1 MIVLGIESSCDDCSI
16 SLVEDGFKVL
26 SLKTSSQV
34 EAHKPF
40 YGVVPEIASRLHAQ
54 SIDIIF
60 RESLKEAQLRSDQI
74 DVIAVTNRPGLVG
87 SLTVGVSFAKGLA
100 MSLNKPLVGIDH
112 IKAHLYSP
120 FLDNP
125 TKLVKFP
132 LLCLLVSGGHTLLA
146 KQNSLEDIEILGTTL
161 DDACGEAFD
170 KVAKYYDLGFPGGPF
185 IDKIAQ
191 EGDEDAY
198 KFPIANTAKIK
209 GEISLDFS
217 FSGLKTAVIHQKEKF
232 LKIGKEDSMKNL
244 VASFQKTAIDSLL
257 INLEKAIEL
266 TGIKNIVIA
275 GGVAS
280 NSYLRKSM
288 QSLCSRLELEYLI
301 PPLKYCT
308 DNGAMVGG
316 LGYHTFLEKGGDSLN
331 LEVSSRV
338 SSYKYYKHV
347 KGDLKYE

>member
-54 SIDIIF
+54 SIDITF
-60 RESLKEAQLRSDQI
+60 EESLKEAQITPDKI
-74 DVIAVTNRPGLVG
+74 DIIAVTNRPGLVG
-87 SLTVGVSFAKGLA
+87 SLTVGVSFAKGLSLA
-100 MSLNKPLVGIDH
+100 LNKPIIGIDH

-125 TKLVKFP
+125 TASLPFP
-132 LLCLLVSGGHTLLA
+132 FISLLVSGGHTLLA

-170 KVAKYYDLGFPGGPF
+170 KVAKYYDLGFPGGP
-185 IDKIAQ
+185 ILDKMAQ
-191 EGDEDAY
+191 TGDEKAY
-198 KFPIANTAKIK
+198 HFPIANTAKTK
-209 GEISLDFS
+209 GEISFNFS
-217 FSGLKTAVIHQKEKF
+217 FSGLKTAVIHQKDKF
-232 LKIGKEDSMKNL
+232 LKPNKEASLENL

-257 INLEKAIEL
+257 INLEKAIKV

-288 QSLCSRLELEYLI
+288 QSLCSRLELKYLI

-316 LGYHTFLEKGGDSLN
+316 LGYHTFLEKGGDSLD
-331 LEVSSRV
+331 LEVFSRV
-338 SSYKYYKHV
+338 SSYKYYKHA

>member
-54 SIDIIF
+54 SIDFIF
-60 RESLKEAQLRSDQI
+60 KESLKEANLTPEKI
-74 DVIAVTNRPGLVG
+74 DLIAVTNRPGLVG

-100 MSLNKPLVGIDH
+100 IALNKPIIGVDH

-125 TKLVKFP
+125 NPNLFFP
-132 LLCLLVSGGHTLLA
+132 FLSLLVSGGHTLLV

-170 KVAKYYDLGFPGGPF
+170 KIAKYYDLGFPGGPF
-185 IDKIAQ
+185 IDKMAQ
-191 EGDEDAY
+191 NGDENAY
-198 KFPIANTAKIK
+198 CFPIANTSKSK
-209 GEISLDFS
+209 GDISLNFS
-217 FSGLKTAVIHQKEKF
+217 FSGLKTAVIHQKDKF
-232 LKIGKEDSMKNL
+232 LKENKEGSLENL
-244 VASFQKTAIDSLL
+244 VASFQRSAIDSLL
-257 INLEKAIEL
+257 INLEKAINL
-266 TGIKNIVIA
+266 TGIKQIVIA

-288 QSLCSRLELEYLI
+288 QSLSSRLELKYFI
-301 PPLKYCT
+301 PSLKYCT
-308 DNGAMVGG
+308 DNGAMIGG
-316 LGYHTFLEKGGDSLN
+316 LGFHNFQEKGGDSLN
-331 LEVSSRV
+331 LEVFSKV
-338 SSYKYYKHV
+338 SSYKHYK
-347 KGDLKYE
+347 K